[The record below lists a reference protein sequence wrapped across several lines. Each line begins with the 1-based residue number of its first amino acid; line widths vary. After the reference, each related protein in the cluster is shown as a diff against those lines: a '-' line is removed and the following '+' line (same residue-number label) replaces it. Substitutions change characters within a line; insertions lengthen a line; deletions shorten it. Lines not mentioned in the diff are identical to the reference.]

1 MTNSLFEQELNASL
15 EILRRG
21 GLIVY
26 PTDTIWGIGCDATN
40 KDAVARIFQLKKRED
55 TKSMIVL
62 VAEERDVLYYTASPD
77 LSVFNFIQ
85 EQDRPTT
92 VIYEHALH
100 LPDNLTAAD
109 GSIAMRIVRDE
120 FCRHLIKRLKKPIV
134 STSANISGAPAPQH
148 FNEIS
153 DEILSGVDHVVKWR
167 QQDTTKAMPS
177 QIIRWE
183 NGAPI
188 LIRK

>member
-1 MTNSLFEQELNASL
+1 M
-15 EILRRG
+15 
-21 GLIVY
+21 Y
-26 PTDTIWGIGCDATN
+26 PTDTVWGIGCDATN
-40 KDAVARIFQLKKRED
+40 EDAVARIFQLKRRED

-109 GSIAMRIVRDE
+109 GSIANRNARTDRHDAVGPGSREHEAIQIDRHIIGIDRD
-120 FCRHLIKRLKKPIV
+120 
-134 STSANISGAPAPQH
+134 
-148 FNEIS
+148 
-153 DEILSGVDHVVKWR
+153 
-167 QQDTTKAMPS
+167 
-177 QIIRWE
+177 
-183 NGAPI
+183 PI
-188 LIRK
+188 LPDCAGKVPRQVIRTRGSDRER

>member
-1 MTNSLFEQELNASL
+1 MTNSLFEQELNAAL
-15 EILRRG
+15 EILRTG

-100 LPDNLTAAD
+100 
-109 GSIAMRIVRDE
+109 V
-120 FCRHLIKRLKKPIV
+120 HRL
-134 STSANISGAPAPQH
+134 
-148 FNEIS
+148 
-153 DEILSGVDHVVKWR
+153 LW
-167 QQDTTKAMPS
+167 
-177 QIIRWE
+177 
-183 NGAPI
+183 
-188 LIRK
+188 